1 MPKTPAVRRLF
12 TATDKELFDFLMGSK
27 QQMTEATMLDSA
39 KERGIFYSHKDN
51 RETLAN
57 NLSLLP
63 YDYDSLD
70 NILGR
75 REATTRTEKLT
86 SIRLN
91 TKITI
96 EEIKAA
102 CAEYQTENR
111 ADEKVT
117 IAPHGPDRCT
127 TKVQYTELDYTKT
140 RFLQRRDKE
149 ANIEFHIDGDQ
160 TTVRIPAIPKAHD
173 ILARIKE
180 TLETNAKQPIPAEAI
195 EIAHLTTP
203 TARTTFFTKLIS
215 TMSGH
220 KMENV
225 TAVNIAQIRQDPDDS
240 NITQIADEKKK
251 QVQSTML
258 AVVEKVAI
266 QGQGLLASTE
276 YQELQ
281 KKGFYITSIIWRAKM
296 LIAPYD
302 IVELFAGFT
311 QPNKGKGFAYN
322 VRGVS
327 RNHGG
332 EYTTTLRPLNPNERA
347 SYHTLIEQTAREI
360 LQTLADQP
368 STGIS

>member
-1 MPKTPAVRRLF
+1 MPETTTSRRLF
-12 TATDKELFDFLMGSK
+12 TATDKELFDFLMGSR
-27 QQMTEATMLDSA
+27 QQITETAMLASA
-39 KERGIFYSHKDN
+39 KERGIFYSHNDT

-75 REATTRTEKLT
+75 REATARTEKLT

-96 EEIKAA
+96 EDIKAA
-102 CAEYQTENR
+102 CADYQTANS

-117 IAPHGPDRCT
+117 ITPHGPDRCT
-127 TKVQYTELDYTKT
+127 TKVKYTELDYTKT

-149 ANIEFHIDGDQ
+149 ANIEFHIDDDR

-173 ILARIKE
+173 ILEKIKE
-180 TLETNAKQPIPAEAI
+180 TLEAKAKQPIPTEAI
-195 EIAHLTTP
+195 EIAHLKTP
-203 TARTTFFTKLIS
+203 NARTTFFTTLIS
-215 TMSGH
+215 TMSGY
-220 KMENV
+220 KMETV
-225 TAVNIAQIRQDPDDS
+225 TAVNIAQIHQDPDDTS
-240 NITQIADEKKK
+240 TQTADEKKK
-251 QVQSTML
+251 QAQSTML

-276 YQELQ
+276 YQDLQ
-281 KKGFYITSIIWRAKM
+281 KKGFYITSIIWRAK
-296 LIAPYD
+296 LLVPPYD

-311 QPNKGKGFAYN
+311 QPNKGKGFAYS

-327 RNHGG
+327 RLHGG
-332 EYTTTLRPLNPNERA
+332 EYTTTLRPLSANERA
-347 SYHTLIEQTAREI
+347 PYHTLIEQTARHI
-360 LQTLADQP
+360 LQTLIDEPA
-368 STGIS
+368 TGIP